1 LTILKSTT
9 VNRQKTVYFPVK
21 IYPSNSDN
29 SAYHVAIR
37 RLWKCCI

>member
-9 VNRQKTVYFPVK
+9 VNRHKAAYFSVK

-29 SAYHVAIR
+29 LAHHVAIR
-37 RLWKCCI
+37 RFWKCCI